1 MNKKILLTMALAL
14 PMTVSSQAKSFEFPE
29 KLPFGEFSANV
40 QYVSNYIWRGE
51 EQTGDIAIQG
61 GFDWSGTL
69 VENYLDLYIGTWM
82 ANLNTSGNGSEL
94 DYYGGISG
102 AVPGIE
108 DFLSYDAGLLY
119 YDYPGNTPELTSS
132 GNTAFLEYYGSVGI
146 ALPADIGVSYYFGFS
161 PTGYGGNYDYT
172 YHNVSAEAPIPSTPL
187 TLYGGI
193 GFTDSDTADTTTGY
207 GFTDYKVGMSTEAF
221 GLGWGLEYTTTTDFA
236 GTGVDADT
244 TAGGDHVVIYVNA
257 SF

>member
-1 MNKKILLTMALAL
+1 MSKKILLTMALAL

-51 EQTGDIAIQG
+51 EQTGEIAIQG
-61 GFDWSGTL
+61 GFDWGATL
-69 VENYLDLYIGTWM
+69 IDTYADIYVGTWI

-102 AVPGIE
+102 AVPGLE
-108 DFLSYDAGLLY
+108 DYLSYDAGLLY
-119 YDYPGNTPELTSS
+119 YDYPGGLATKGLE
-132 GNTAFLEYYGSVGI
+132 FLEYYVSAGI
-146 ALPADIGVSYYFGFS
+146 SLPMDIGLSYYYGFS
-161 PTGYGGNYDYT
+161 PTGYAQNYDYT
-172 YHNVSAEAPIPSTPL
+172 YNNVSAEAPIPGTPL

-193 GFTDSDTADTTTGY
+193 GFTDSDGADTTTGY

-221 GLGWGLEYTTTTDFA
+221 GLGWGLEYTTTTDYA
-236 GTGVDADT
+236 GTGVDSDT
-244 TAGGDHVVIYVNA
+244 TAGGDHVVVYVNA